1 MNLIVTNLPF
11 VPDIGG
17 INSMTLHCL
26 YNIHL
31 NLLLVNFILI
41 FYILLPLYLSKKI
54 ILLSYYVSLLFLIP
68 NRWPVS
74 SSLLSG
80 NFRFRRVERF
90 SSLEHVQPH
99 GIRQCSSNVC
109 LCYPSQVIIRI
120 HLYRPQFLRYFRTN
134 VNHRLVARYPQ
145 ASL

>member
-80 NFRFRRVERF
+80 NSKKNFAVINNYILMYNYILIYVIR
-90 SSLEHVQPH
+90 SAEHN
-99 GIRQCSSNVC
+99 G
-109 LCYPSQVIIRI
+109 
-120 HLYRPQFLRYFRTN
+120 
-134 VNHRLVARYPQ
+134 
-145 ASL
+145 